1 MSPAFNHFF
10 VQKSLRHLYE
20 QLTLSF
26 GMLLVPLFGVYLR
39 TYKLTTVGV
48 GLGKKLLVHT
58 FYCFLLVLCC
68 FLNPESSIWRAS
80 MEVFK

>member
-1 MSPAFNHFF
+1 M
-10 VQKSLRHLYE
+10 YE